1 VPTQELSENA
11 VLAFYFVLKR
21 TKMFKNEQKS
31 KERLRMGLQIRG
43 VLKIQLVCFATS
55 FLFRPTRSAWQA
67 KGNCKGI
74 SRSSRKLGV
83 KTIKKCQT
91 FKKSKIVSNIN

>member
-1 VPTQELSENA
+1 MQELSENA
-11 VLAFYFVLKR
+11 VLAFCFVPKR

-55 FLFRPTRSAWQA
+55 FPFPPHA
-67 KGNCKGI
+67 KSMAGQGK
-74 SRSSRKLGV
+74 
-83 KTIKKCQT
+83 
-91 FKKSKIVSNIN
+91 